1 MTRSQY
7 RAMLKQDGET
17 QRDRVINKA
26 LHDTRFLAPVNPS
39 YKEVTID
46 DVPRWVN
53 IISSTVT
60 NQKIFRTRPGED
72 FEIGSIMYLS
82 LIHISEP
89 TRPY

>member
-17 QRDRVINKA
+17 QRDRVVNKA

-60 NQKIFRTRPGED
+60 NQKIFRTRD
-72 FEIGSIMYLS
+72 RKS
-82 LIHISEP
+82 
-89 TRPY
+89 TRLNSSHFH

>member
-17 QRDRVINKA
+17 QRDRVVNKA

-53 IISSTVT
+53 II
-60 NQKIFRTRPGED
+60 
-72 FEIGSIMYLS
+72 
-82 LIHISEP
+82 
-89 TRPY
+89 